1 MDRVEGP
8 GGRRPGFCL
17 DLFALWS
24 KGRGWL
30 GARLNEVISEG
41 GLVFRII
48 GKGKKL
54 DTKNG
59 RVAL

>member
-1 MDRVEGP
+1 M
-8 GGRRPGFCL
+8 FCL

-24 KGRGWL
+24 KGRDWL
-30 GARLNEVISEG
+30 GARLDEVTSEG

-54 DTKNG
+54 DNQEWKGGASSNVG
-59 RVAL
+59 IGG